1 MFQLSPKTIIADV
14 VLSCLPLIL
23 WYDMIFFFFCFLSF
37 CFLANDMK
45 VIWNVAGIEISV
57 VLLNLYTILSLARCC
72 WRNPSIWDQHPSC
85 GYSATIINILNSNVI
100 SNVELTIIVIPVIIS
115 LTPSRVGQSLWN
127 MNHRWRCIVVTS
139 IQFSFPRS
147 NIMICLS
154 FRNIRNN
161 PRFWE

>member
-1 MFQLSPKTIIADV
+1 
-14 VLSCLPLIL
+14 
-23 WYDMIFFFFCFLSF
+23 MIWLNLFFCFLSF

-85 GYSATIINILNSNVI
+85 GYSATINILKSNVI
-100 SNVELTIIVIPVIIS
+100 SNVELTSIVIPVTIS

-127 MNHRWRCIVVTS
+127 MNHRWRFIVVTS

-147 NIMICLS
+147 KIMICLS